1 MLGNSLRQACADAA
15 LVCHRF
21 FTSCAQDTGVG
32 LPHVSSAG
40 AGHMR
45 GYVEGRHG
53 PSKLRMSSSD
63 HSSIPASAA
72 LAAAGMQV
80 RPEL

>member
-1 MLGNSLRQACADAA
+1 
-15 LVCHRF
+15 
-21 FTSCAQDTGVG
+21 VG
-32 LPHVSSAG
+32 LPHVNSASG
-40 AGHMR
+40 GHMR

-80 RPEL
+80 RAAMMKRVY